1 MKSTKIEAPPHLKP
15 FKGVEMAILGSG
27 ERTTYIKMTCQPGSA
42 FPGHSH
48 PSEQIGPCLEGAGE
62 FISGGETLRVTP
74 SVSWTI
80 PANETH
86 SFVVKGERAVLI
98 YEVWSPPREDY
109 LLMAEKR

>member
-1 MKSTKIEAPPHLKP
+1 MKGGER
-15 FKGVEMAILGSG
+15 AILGSG
-27 ERTTYIKMTCQPGSA
+27 ERTTHIGMICQPGSV
-42 FPGHSH
+42 FPGHRH
-48 PSEQIGPCLEGAGE
+48 PNEQIGTCLEGAGA

-109 LLMAEKR
+109 LLRAEKK